1 MNQPPDNTPGS
12 NLPGPSLK
20 ARALRLLATR
30 EHSRAELERKLQ
42 PHETEPGELSAALD
56 ALQTKGFI
64 DEARVADSVLHRRA
78 HKLGGRRVLQE
89 LQHKGLPDHVI
100 DEAAATLHATEAERA
115 RAVWQKKF
123 GTPATN
129 AQERAKHM
137 RFLASRGFSGDV
149 IRKTLSDL
157 GSDDED

>member
-30 EHSRAELERKLQ
+30 EHSRVELERKLQ
-42 PHETEPGELSAALD
+42 AHETRPGELSDALD
-56 ALQTKGFI
+56 ALAAKGFI
-64 DEARVADSVLHRRA
+64 DETRVAESVLHRRA

-89 LQHKGLPDHVI
+89 MQHKGLPDHVI
-100 DEAAATLHATEAERA
+100 DEAAATLSATEAERA
-115 RAVWQKKF
+115 RAVWEKKF

-129 AQERAKHM
+129 AQERAKQM
-137 RFLASRGFSGDV
+137 RFLASRGFSGDAV
-149 IRKTLSDL
+149 RKALASQ
-157 GSDDED
+157 DDD